1 MKQNTAVTIHAR
13 ERIIQRVG
21 SKKRALH
28 LLRTA
33 PISWREEDGAVIY
46 KNGGFRFVV
55 QEAPKCWTLVT
66 VLTDES
72 SN

>member
-1 MKQNTAVTIHAR
+1 MKQNIAVTTHAR
-13 ERIIQRVG
+13 ERIIERVG

-33 PISWREEDGAVIY
+33 PISWREEGGTVIY
-46 KNGGFRFVV
+46 KNGDLRFVV

-66 VLTDES
+66 VLNDKES
-72 SN
+72 N